1 MGFVLIFVC
10 YCYFLEYSVIY
21 SYNVIY
27 MYMDR
32 YLETEKLV
40 IIYYACYP
48 REREKIP
55 MQDFTSI
62 VTGLIISGCGIGD
75 AVEGGELGE

>member
-1 MGFVLIFVC
+1 
-10 YCYFLEYSVIY
+10 
-21 SYNVIY
+21 
-27 MYMDR
+27 MDR